1 MEGFARGGA
10 NPVALRMSSPRFAP
24 SGLTVASALRGSA
37 AVLVGLW
44 TAACRDAP
52 SDPLAALV
60 ASETAPAVAV
70 PVELPSLGELA
81 LRPEVRDELA
91 PVLDAW
97 VSGWESEDSELGRA
111 ARDEAIR
118 QATPTLRDALG
129 SGGVATALQPLF
141 DVGRDLGEIDE
152 VPADLVPRLQEVRTL
167 MDDARAALEEGRFDR
182 ALTTGLQASDRIR
195 ALGPRAVART
205 LISRADRALVRAEV
219 GRTLD
224 PRSLSRGERL
234 LAGARRAL
242 DDGEVDL
249 AIQRGYYAVQVLE
262 GRGEGG

>member
-1 MEGFARGGA
+1 
-10 NPVALRMSSPRFAP
+10 MSSPRFAP
-24 SGLTVASALRGSA
+24 YRLAAHPALRA
-37 AVLVGLW
+37 FAVVGVCLG
-44 TAACRDAP
+44 AVACRDAP

-60 ASETAPAVAV
+60 ANETAPAVAV

-81 LRPEVRDELA
+81 VRPDVQDELA
-91 PVLDAW
+91 PVLEAW
-97 VSGWESEDSELGRA
+97 VSGWESEDPELGRA

-118 QATPTLRDALG
+118 QATPTLRDVLG
-129 SGGVATALQPLF
+129 SGGVTTTLQPLF
-141 DVGRDLGEIDE
+141 DVGRDLGEIDD

-167 MDDARAALEEGRFDR
+167 VDDARAALDEGRFDR

-219 GRTLD
+219 GETLD
-224 PRSLSRGERL
+224 PRFLSRGERL

-242 DDGEVDL
+242 DEGEVDL